1 MDLKDIIFDA
11 WKYTTSDWTKVLL
24 LGLTLFFLDFSNEG
38 ANYGFKGQVFGT
50 IFFISGSILTIV
62 ESGYL
67 FRIIEET
74 IKGSK
79 NPPHFNKFRELLIHG
94 VKDLVMGF
102 IYAAFPLTIIILGL
116 IVAAYNS
123 DAGFWI
129 IILGLISTFIF
140 SILWMGAVLNMA
152 HNHGSLRAAFQF
164 KIIFRKIRLIGF
176 KRLTI
181 IYIGILFGLGIITI
195 TLKDELSSNISPFG
209 TLIFQLIV
217 APILL
222 IFSLR
227 TLGLIDKPLE

>member
-1 MDLKDIIFDA
+1 MDLKEIISDA
-11 WKYTTSDWTKVLL
+11 WKYTVSDWTKVLL
-24 LGLTLFFLDFSNEG
+24 LGLTLFLLDFSNEG
-38 ANYGFKGQVFGT
+38 ANYGLKGQIFGT
-50 IFFISGSILTIV
+50 IFFISGSILTVV

-79 NPPHFNKFRELLIHG
+79 NPPNFNKFKELLIHG

-102 IYAAFPLTIIILGL
+102 FYAAFPIIIILSGL
-116 IVAAYNS
+116 IVAFDNS
-123 DAGFWI
+123 DLGFWL

-140 SILWMGAVLNMA
+140 SFLWMGAVLNMA

-176 KRLTI
+176 KRLSL
-181 IYIGILFGLGIITI
+181 IYIGIFAGLGIITI
-195 TLKDELSSNISPFG
+195 TLKDELSSNIPIFG
-209 TLIFQLIV
+209 MLIFQLII

-222 IFSLR
+222 IFSFR
-227 TLGLIDKPLE
+227 TLGLIDKPS